1 MRYLKKSLIVFFII
15 LVSIFLVKVYIST
28 NNFAKN
34 LEKILNSSGLNVE
47 FSDIKLEKF
56 NKLKIENFKLKD
68 MDGNIVID
76 AKNTTAN
83 LNLLMPSR
91 LLRIDVH
98 DAIVNLER
106 RKNNDFNTGNNFA
119 VSIQRSY
126 FFFFFYLTSIFR
138 TSDGKQMSVYYENN
152 IPQYNEVIN

>member
-68 MDGNIVID
+68 MDDNIAID
-76 AKNTTAN
+76 AKNTIAS

-91 LLRIDVH
+91 LLRIDVY

-106 RKNNDFNTGNNFA
+106 RENNDFN
-119 VSIQRSY
+119 I
-126 FFFFFYLTSIFR
+126 FYWGEL
-138 TSDGKQMSVYYENN
+138 K
-152 IPQYNEVIN
+152 